1 MNLIN
6 YTPRKTYTQ
15 LNHESRIK
23 ISALLDA
30 GLSQSEIARQLGV
43 HRSTISREVK
53 RGSIT
58 IRNYDYT
65 YSTKYEAK
73 AAQNLS
79 DKRNLNSRKK
89 PKYLK
94 HKSLLKEIE
103 NLVKNEKYSFEIIA
117 GRMKY
122 LSSNGPSRSITF
134 SFKTLYN
141 YRKKKLLHI
150 PDRYMPSYTY
160 TKSQKATRRA
170 NKAGKS
176 IDLRPEVVNQRIEIG
191 HWEMDCVVG
200 PLGSKE
206 SLLTLSERVS
216 RYELIFKLE
225 AKTLENVAS
234 KLDYLEA
241 TLGSNFKKIFKSITT
256 DNGTEFQNYNRIEA
270 SIINPN
276 KQRTNQYFAHPYSS
290 WERGT
295 NENLNREIRRH
306 FPKGTKFKHIS
317 ESKMQKVQNWMNHKP
332 RKVLGFK
339 TPYEFFCEEYPEIAD
354 LVS

>member
-6 YTPRKTYTQ
+6 YTPRKTYSQ
-15 LNHESRIK
+15 LNHEARIK
-23 ISALLDA
+23 ISALLEA

-43 HRSTISREVK
+43 HRSTISREIK
-53 RGSIT
+53 RGSVT
-58 IRNYDYT
+58 TMNT
-65 YSTKYEAK
+65 HLEKSTNYEAA

-89 PKYLK
+89 PKYLGNEK
-94 HKSLLKEIE
+94 VLKEIE
-103 NLVKNEKYSFEIIA
+103 NLVKNKKYSFEIIA

-122 LSSNGPSRSITF
+122 LSSKDSSSSIFF

-141 YRKKKLLHI
+141 YRKKKILHI

-160 TKSQKATRRA
+160 SKSSKATRRA
-170 NKAGKS
+170 NMAGNS
-176 IDLRPEVVNQRIEIG
+176 IDSRPEAVNLRIEPG

-200 PLGSKE
+200 PLGTKE
-206 SLLTLSERVS
+206 SLLTLSERVL

-234 KLDYLEA
+234 KIDGLEIA
-241 TLGSNFKKIFKSITT
+241 LGSNFKKVFKSITT
-256 DNGTEFQNYNRIEA
+256 DNGSEFQNYNRIES
-270 SIINPN
+270 SILKPE

-306 FPKGTKFKHIS
+306 FPKGTKFKNIS
-317 ESKMQKVQNWMNHKP
+317 EAKIQKVQNWMNHKP

-339 TPYEFFCEEYPEIAD
+339 TPYECFCEKYPEIAN
-354 LVS
+354 LVY

>member
-23 ISALLDA
+23 ISAPLNA

-43 HRSTISREVK
+43 HRSTISRELK

-94 HKSLLKEIE
+94 HKSVLKEIE
-103 NLVKNEKYSFEIIA
+103 NLVKKKKYSFEIIA

-122 LSSNGPSRSITF
+122 LLSNTF

-160 TKSQKATRRA
+160 SKSQKATRRA

-176 IDLRPEVVNQRIEIG
+176 IDLRPEVVNQRTETG
-191 HWEMDCVVG
+191 HWEMDCVVC

-256 DNGTEFQNYNRIEA
+256 DNGTEFQNYNR
-270 SIINPN
+270 
-276 KQRTNQYFAHPYSS
+276 K
-290 WERGT
+290 
-295 NENLNREIRRH
+295 
-306 FPKGTKFKHIS
+306 KH
-317 ESKMQKVQNWMNHKP
+317 Q
-332 RKVLGFK
+332 L
-339 TPYEFFCEEYPEIAD
+339 
-354 LVS
+354 

>member
-1 MNLIN
+1 MHEDWQ
-6 YTPRKTYTQ
+6 T

-23 ISALLDA
+23 ISALLNA

-43 HRSTISREVK
+43 HRSTISREIK

-58 IRNYDYT
+58 IQNYEY
-65 YSTKYEAK
+65 K

-79 DKRNLNSRKK
+79 YKRNLNSRKK

-94 HKSLLKEIE
+94 YKSVLKEIE
-103 NLVKNEKYSFEIIA
+103 NLVKNYKYSFEIIS

-122 LSSNGPSRSITF
+122 LSSKEPSSSITF

-141 YRKKKLLHI
+141 YRKKKVLHI

-160 TKSQKATRRA
+160 SKSQKATRRA

-176 IDLRPEVVNQRIEIG
+176 IDLRPEVINQCTETG

-225 AKTLENVAS
+225 AKTLENVSS
-234 KLDYLEA
+234 KIDYLEK
-241 TLGSNFKKIFKSITT
+241 TLGINFKKYLNQSPQTMELNSKII
-256 DNGTEFQNYNRIEA
+256 IE
-270 SIINPN
+270 
-276 KQRTNQYFAHPYSS
+276 
-290 WERGT
+290 
-295 NENLNREIRRH
+295 
-306 FPKGTKFKHIS
+306 
-317 ESKMQKVQNWMNHKP
+317 
-332 RKVLGFK
+332 
-339 TPYEFFCEEYPEIAD
+339 
-354 LVS
+354 

>member
-1 MNLIN
+1 
-6 YTPRKTYTQ
+6 
-15 LNHESRIK
+15 
-23 ISALLDA
+23 
-30 GLSQSEIARQLGV
+30 
-43 HRSTISREVK
+43 
-53 RGSIT
+53 
-58 IRNYDYT
+58 
-65 YSTKYEAK
+65 
-73 AAQNLS
+73 
-79 DKRNLNSRKK
+79 
-89 PKYLK
+89 
-94 HKSLLKEIE
+94 
-103 NLVKNEKYSFEIIA
+103 
-117 GRMKY
+117 
-122 LSSNGPSRSITF
+122 
-134 SFKTLYN
+134 
-141 YRKKKLLHI
+141 
-150 PDRYMPSYTY
+150 MPSYTY

-176 IDLRPEVVNQRIEIG
+176 IDLRPEVVNQRTEIG

-216 RYELIFKLE
+216 RYEVIFKLE

-234 KLDYLEA
+234 KLDYLEE

-317 ESKMQKVQNWMNHKP
+317 ESKIQKVQNWMNHKP

>member
-6 YTPRKTYTQ
+6 YTPRKSYTQ
-15 LNHESRIK
+15 LNYESRIK
-23 ISALLDA
+23 ISALLKA
-30 GLSQSEIARQLGV
+30 GLSKSEIARQLGV
-43 HRSTISREVK
+43 HRSTISREIK
-53 RGSIT
+53 RGSVTTMNTYLEKIT
-58 IRNYDYT
+58 N
-65 YSTKYEAK
+65 YEAV

-89 PKYLK
+89 PKYLGNE
-94 HKSLLKEIE
+94 LVLKEVE
-103 NLVKNEKYSFEIIA
+103 NLVKSNKYSFEIIA

-122 LSSNGPSRSITF
+122 LSVKESSYTIDL

-141 YRKKKLLHI
+141 YRKKKILNI

-160 TKSQKATRRA
+160 SKSSKATRRA
-170 NKAGKS
+170 NMAGKS
-176 IDLRPEVVNQRIEIG
+176 IELRPNEVNLRKEPG

-200 PLGSKE
+200 PLGTKE
-206 SLLTLSERVS
+206 TLLTLSERVL

-234 KLDYLEA
+234 KIDELERKF
-241 TLGSNFKKIFKSITT
+241 GSNFNKVFKSITT
-256 DNGTEFQNYNRIEA
+256 DNGTEFQNYNKIET
-270 SIINPN
+270 SILNSN
-276 KQRTNQYFAHPYSS
+276 TQRTNQYFAHPYSS

-306 FPKGTKFKHIS
+306 FPKGTKFKNIS
-317 ESKMQKVQNWMNHKP
+317 ETKVQKVQNWMNHKP

-339 TPYEFFCEEYPEIAD
+339 TPYECLCEKYPELANII
-354 LVS
+354 S